1 MTVLNRSVV
10 ITHPLCLVAVL
21 LMATVACEAP
31 SDSSGPKTNG
41 SAVLD
46 ELDTNGSAAD
56 TSGSTNVDSKGATDT
71 MWPSVDAGPV
81 EWDTQQPDPDT
92 AINDI
97 GQGSDVS
104 EPIDGAQI
112 PDVVE
117 VSDVP
122 ILEDMPGPE
131 DDGVSSPEDTQ
142 PEWGDAVDVSAP
154 DVVVPPTDAG
164 GSEDSGNNNPQGVDP
179 PPGTGCDMPPLTPLA
194 FTQLPG
200 FAGSEDF
207 AFDFDGNLVYTNN
220 GNLIKKKKTGEKE
233 VIVPN
238 IGGTAGTA
246 VLPNGNVV
254 VAAGSK
260 IVIAYKEGGYKTLL
274 SGLAYPNGLDVDHEN
289 FIYVAEQNGGRLR
302 RIDSETGEFE
312 IITDDLYNPNGVAF
326 APGYKRVY
334 VGSFGG
340 GTVHYIDRY
349 DDGSWGNPVLFA
361 KINGD
366 KTEVGPPPEPID
378 PPPIAFSPC
387 DGKLVG
393 DSCIDYA
400 GYEGT
405 CTGIGALLTCTK
417 KEGAHKPQDV
427 ACTGKQAGAAC
438 SISLWGQP
446 FYGTCA
452 NLGSVAECC
461 KTTNKKGC
469 AADPPCT
476 DCVCEADAY
485 CCQTAWDNI
494 CAGEAK
500 GICADSCLC
509 ASGGSSSVSLSCV
522 TKLDPIAFCD
532 GLKVGDLCAY
542 IETADKVLGGYCTN
556 MTGTALGSPFPSSGV
571 ACVPPEY
578 SKGKPTSGGG
588 GGGGLD
594 GLNVDEC
601 GNVYVSEYV
610 VGYLWRIFP
619 NGVIEKAAKL
629 PSSWIPNLDFGRG
642 IGGWDER
649 TLYVMNLNGSNIYE
663 VPIKFRGKEITMPL
677 PKEP

>member
-1 MTVLNRSVV
+1 MTVLNCSLIPTYRLFLIPS
-10 ITHPLCLVAVL
+10 LLVAF
-21 LMATVACEAP
+21 TACEAP
-31 SDSSGPKTNG
+31 SDSSGAKTNG

-46 ELDTNGSAAD
+46 EVDTTGNAAGD
-56 TSGSTNVDSKGATDT
+56 TSGGGTTDTAGVDT
-71 MWPSVDAGPV
+71 MWPSVDTGPD
-81 EWDTQQPDPDT
+81 EWDTQTPEPDSTTP
-92 AINDI
+92 
-97 GQGSDVS
+97 DVS
-104 EPIDGAQI
+104 EPADIVET
-112 PDVVE
+112 PDLVPFPDIVVTDD
-117 VSDVP
+117 VSDVGEDSGETATDVP
-122 ILEDMPGPE
+122 IHTDIA
-131 DDGVSSPEDTQ
+131 DTS
-142 PEWGDAVDVSAP
+142 DP
-154 DVVVPPTDAG
+154 DVPTPPEDAG
-164 GSEDSGNNNPQGVDP
+164 GAEDTGNNNPQGVDP

-194 FTQLPG
+194 FTQLAG

-246 VLPNGNVV
+246 VLPNGNIV

-289 FIYVAEQNGGRLR
+289 YIYVAEQNGGRLR
-302 RIDSETGEFE
+302 RIDSETGEYE
-312 IITDDLYNPNGVAF
+312 IIAEDLYNPNGVAF

-340 GTVHYIDRY
+340 GTVHYVDRN
-349 DDGSWGNPVLFA
+349 DDGTWSAPVLFA

-366 KTEVGPPPEPID
+366 KTEVGPPPEPVD
-378 PPPIAFSPC
+378 PPPLEFSPC
-387 DGKLVG
+387 AGKTAGDG
-393 DSCIDYA
+393 CIDYA
-400 GYEGT
+400 GYEGL
-405 CTGIGALLTCTK
+405 CSGAAGMLTCTK

-427 ACTGKQAGAAC
+427 ACAGKQSGNTC
-438 SISLWGQP
+438 SISIWGQP

-452 NLGSVAECC
+452 NLGTVAECC

-469 AADPPCT
+469 PADPPCT
-476 DCVCEADAY
+476 DCVCEADSY

-509 ASGGSSSVSLSCV
+509 ASGGTSTVSLSCV

-532 GLKVGDLCAY
+532 GLQVGDLCAY
-542 IETADKVLGGYCTN
+542 IESADKVLGGYCTD
-556 MTGTALGSPFPSSGV
+556 MAGTALGAPFPTSGV

-642 IGGWDER
+642 IGGWDDR
-649 TLYVMNLNGSNIYE
+649 TLYVMNLNGGNIYE
-663 VPIKFRGKEITMPL
+663 VAAKFRGKEITMPL
-677 PKEP
+677 PKAP